1 MINLFPWAR
10 VPTASAIW
18 EGAVLAPWLR
28 HGCLGLELMTFL
40 TFTRRT
46 CINGPVFGVTAVVWP
61 WAATPSCTWW
71 ENTGPAPTPERRIL
85 LPFVAGPFAFGTLG
99 GLADATH
106 VFRHVFGMVLVILR
120 AAPAAALAWRVG
132 TTAAPAITEVSDTH
146 LLAALRA
153 R

>member
-1 MINLFPWAR
+1 MTFVTFTRRTCILYGLVFGVIRGCMVWPAAATPDTW
-10 VPTASAIW
+10 W
-18 EGAVLAPWLR
+18 EGAVLAP
-28 HGCLGLELMTFL
+28 
-40 TFTRRT
+40 
-46 CINGPVFGVTAVVWP
+46 A
-61 WAATPSCTWW
+61 
-71 ENTGPAPTPERRIL
+71 PERPVR
-85 LPFVAGPFAFGTLG
+85 LPGVAGPFAFGTLG